1 MPLLSL
7 NKFGQPH
14 CSFWP
19 SLTFS
24 TPQFK
29 WAHTAFDSAPLP
41 PPHFTSHSVHAC
53 YHKGM
58 DVSLESWKKPME
70 CMNTL
75 LLGTPPL
82 VKSHVRALEGVFRS
96 SVMTFFQGSS
106 EFLYFSSR
114 RGFLLDSVH
123 VCKAQLKITLLMV
136 PVTYYNR
143 GMTCWATCAG
153 SKLNQKRLHWN

>member
-1 MPLLSL
+1 
-7 NKFGQPH
+7 
-14 CSFWP
+14 
-19 SLTFS
+19 
-24 TPQFK
+24 
-29 WAHTAFDSAPLP
+29 
-41 PPHFTSHSVHAC
+41 
-53 YHKGM
+53 
-58 DVSLESWKKPME
+58 ME

-106 EFLYFSSR
+106 EILYFSSH

-136 PVTYYNR
+136 PVTYCNR
-143 GMTCWATCAG
+143 DDMLGHMC
-153 SKLNQKRLHWN
+153 RI